1 MRHLLL
7 LTDEVFC
14 GNSSGAAVSYLQA
27 GYFSKMAQ
35 CVDWAV
41 FNPHMNLTWKEAIES
56 PGAATVRVRA
66 AELIQYLSAGMSG
79 DSAAFEDLP
88 TVLSLSLSLRSPE
101 GSHKP
106 IIFSCV
112 LHYLLLLWR
121 GMLNLNEWDWAC
133 HLCACT
139 SPFWLSR
146 FQLFLSD
153 IAQKTT
159 RLRRNYAKRC
169 VCSNKAKTMND
180 TGVKSYFISI
190 WWKRIAFFF
199 F

>member
-7 LTDEVFC
+7 LTDKVFC
-14 GNSSGAAVSYLQA
+14 GNSIGAAVSYLQA
-27 GYFSKMAQ
+27 VYFSKTPQ

-41 FNPHMNLTWKEAIES
+41 FNSHMNVTLKEAIES

-66 AELIQYLSAGMSG
+66 AEVIQYLSAGMSG
-79 DSAAFEDLP
+79 DSAVFEDLP
-88 TVLSLSLSLRSPE
+88 IVLSLSFSLRSPE

-121 GMLNLNEWDWAC
+121 GMLNLNEWDSAC

-146 FQLFLSD
+146 LDFSSFCQTWHRKQLVSAGIMPNAVF
-153 IAQKTT
+153 AETKQRQWMT
-159 RLRRNYAKRC
+159 R
-169 VCSNKAKTMND
+169 V
-180 TGVKSYFISI
+180 
-190 WWKRIAFFF
+190 
-199 F
+199 